1 MFSEFYNNI
10 LIAAVVGWGAAQ
22 VIKTILY
29 LVFNKAFRFER
40 LFGAGGMPSSHSAMV
55 CAAITACGRVE
66 SVTSPIFAAF
76 AVFGLITMYDAMSV
90 RRASG
95 LHAQAINRL
104 NKMFDLHPEKLTESK
119 SDRRKKNK
127 ELKEFLGHTPLE
139 VFCGAVLGVIV
150 AFIIPITL

>member
-1 MFSEFYNNI
+1 MFYNYI
-10 LIAAVVGWGAAQ
+10 FVAAVVGWGSAQ
-22 VIKTILY
+22 VIKTVLY

-55 CAAITACGRVE
+55 CAAIAACARVE
-66 SVTSPIFAAF
+66 AVNSPIFAAF

-95 LHAQAINRL
+95 QHAQAINRL
-104 NKMFDLHPEKLTESK
+104 NKMFDLHPERVPEHDS
-119 SDRRKKNK
+119 RKRKNK

-139 VFCGAVLGVIV
+139 VFCGALLGIGI
-150 AFIIPITL
+150 AFIVPISL

>member
-1 MFSEFYNNI
+1 MFYNYI
-10 LIAAVVGWGAAQ
+10 LVSAVVGWGIAQ
-22 VIKTILY
+22 IIKTTLY
-29 LVFNKAFRFER
+29 LVLNKAFRIER

-66 SVTSPIFAAF
+66 PIGSSIFACM

-95 LHAQAINRL
+95 LHAQALNRL
-104 NKMFDLHPEKLTESK
+104 NKMFDIHPERVQGSRAE
-119 SDRRKKNK
+119 RRKSK

-139 VFCGAVLGVIV
+139 VFCGAVLGVII
-150 AFIIPITL
+150 AFVVPMTIS

>member
-1 MFSEFYNNI
+1 VFYNYI
-10 LIAAVVGWGAAQ
+10 LVSAVVGWGSAQ
-22 VIKTILY
+22 VIKTVLY

-55 CAAITACGRVE
+55 CAAIAACARVE
-66 SVTSPIFAAF
+66 PVGSPIFAAF

-95 LHAQAINRL
+95 QHAQAINRL
-104 NKMFDLHPEKLTESK
+104 NKMFDLHPERLHEQEKDT
-119 SDRRKKNK
+119 RKRKNK

-139 VFCGAVLGVIV
+139 VFCGALLGLGI
-150 AFIIPITL
+150 AFIVPISI